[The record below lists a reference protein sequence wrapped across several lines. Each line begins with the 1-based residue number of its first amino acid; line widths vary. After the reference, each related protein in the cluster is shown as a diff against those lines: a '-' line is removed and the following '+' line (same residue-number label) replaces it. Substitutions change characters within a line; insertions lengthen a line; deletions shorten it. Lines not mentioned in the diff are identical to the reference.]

1 VSWLKISQVF
11 NNDLLLGCVYIPPEN
26 SLYSSIDAFLDI
38 ENELVSY
45 IEKDMKCALAGDFNA
60 KTAVLEDF
68 SEPGETFLNVMD
80 VNVEDDLF
88 RYYCDYQVLLD
99 NNISLKRYTQ
109 CECRPNNFGRKLL
122 EMCKSNNLCIA
133 NSRID
138 KDKNISKK
146 TCNDLS
152 VVDYLIL
159 SSNLFSV
166 IKKFDV
172 LDYDPLFSD
181 VHCALYSSVFQ

>member
-1 VSWLKISQVF
+1 MAENFTSIY

-26 SLYSSIDAFLDI
+26 SLYSSTDAFLDI
-38 ENELVSY
+38 ENELANF
-45 IEKDMKCALAGDFNA
+45 IEKDMKCGLVGDFNA

-68 SEPGETFLNVMD
+68 SEPDETFLNVMD
-80 VNVEDDLF
+80 VNVEDDIF
-88 RYYCDYQVLLD
+88 RYCYDYQVLLD

-133 NSRID
+133 NSRIG

-146 TCNDLS
+146 
-152 VVDYLIL
+152 
-159 SSNLFSV
+159 NL
-166 IKKFDV
+166 
-172 LDYDPLFSD
+172 
-181 VHCALYSSVFQ
+181 